1 MSFEVTPLM
10 AQYFAIKEEHPHAL
24 LFFQVGDFYEL
35 FFDDARTVSQLL
47 ALTLTKRG
55 KHQGED
61 IPLCGVPVH
70 ALAHHVTKLVKAGYS
85 VAICDQTSKP
95 VPGQVVKR
103 AVSKVLTP
111 GTLIEAGLLDEKS
124 PSFLLSF
131 AQNERSLALI
141 FAELGTGQLFVTQC
155 PATDDRAVEA
165 ELSKFLPDEIVCK
178 NENFDHSKSL
188 FKRAGYNVTSID
200 ERVFS
205 EACSN
210 SWVVA
215 SFDEQSA
222 QRFLKEQVLY
232 EALDTLVRYLNKNN
246 AAAFALLN
254 QVHFYRAHDYLLLD
268 AQTQKN
274 LDLIVNS
281 HHGGREHTLLSVLDR
296 AQTSMGSRLLKKW
309 IVRPLISKS
318 AILERQRVVGI
329 FAKNIGLMNTTQ
341 QLLAGMPDLE
351 RIVARVA
358 MDRATKQDYLGIK
371 RFLEIGPALVA
382 ELAKHTISAEL
393 LGALVGQL
401 YVNRPLFEYL
411 DAALSE
417 ELGAQQLIKKGFD
430 LELDELRSVA
440 ENSNNDILDLERRE
454 VERTGITS
462 LKIRYTDVFG
472 YGIEIT
478 KANYG
483 QVPPE
488 FIPQQTLANRT
499 RYSTAELKE
508 LEMAIVD
515 ARKREGDVEQLV
527 YQRVCKEIA
536 QHITALRS
544 SAQALATLDVL
555 IGFATCAFESRYSCP
570 EINESGVFDIVDG
583 RHPVV
588 EHVLHATFIPNST
601 RFSDSSLMHI
611 ITGPNMGGKSTY
623 LRQISLIAILAHL
636 GSFVPAKRANISLL
650 DRIFTRIGSG
660 DDLAGGKSTF
670 WVEME
675 ETAVICAQAT
685 DKSLVILDEVGRGT
699 STYDGMA
706 LAHAI
711 VCYLVEVVKCKGLFA
726 THYHELSALDQEF
739 PSIKNYS
746 TACKSTA
753 HTMLFLH
760 KIIEGPA
767 LGSFGIQI
775 AKQAGLPEKIIH
787 DAQAFLERKPQ
798 HAPQVAPGY
807 APEKVFE
814 LATSLAKERACY
826 EFLKDVEVD
835 DLSPRQAL
843 DVLFKLKQDFLA

>member
-10 AQYFAIKEEHPHAL
+10 AQYFSIKQEHPHAL

-111 GTLIEAGLLDEKS
+111 GTLIDAGLLDEKS
-124 PSFLLSF
+124 PSFLLSY
-131 AQNERSLALI
+131 AQNDRSMALI
-141 FAELGTGQLFVTQC
+141 FAELGTGELFVTQC
-155 PATDDRAVEA
+155 SAADERAVEA

-178 NENFDHSKSL
+178 TDVYDQTKPL
-188 FKRAGYNVTSID
+188 FKKSGYTVTAID
-200 ERVFS
+200 ERIFS
-205 EACSN
+205 QSCSS
-210 SWVVA
+210 SWLQT
-215 SFDEQSA
+215 SFDEQVA
-222 QRFLKEQVLY
+222 ERFLSEEVLY

-254 QVHFYRAHDYLLLD
+254 QVHFYQAHDYLLLD
-268 AQTQKN
+268 APTQKN

-281 HHGGREHTLLSVLDR
+281 HHGGRDHTLLSVLDR
-296 AQTSMGSRLLKKW
+296 AQTPMGSRLLKKW
-309 IVRPLISKS
+309 IVRPLISKA
-318 AILERQRVVGI
+318 AILERQRVVGV
-329 FAKNIGLMNTTQ
+329 FVSNIGLLHSTQ
-341 QLLAGMPDLE
+341 QLLRGMPDLE
-351 RIVARVA
+351 RVVARVA

-371 RFLEIGPALVA
+371 RFLQLSPALVT
-382 ELAKHTISAEL
+382 ELSKSASSVEL

-401 YVNRPLFEYL
+401 YLNRPLLEYVN
-411 DAALSE
+411 ASLSE
-417 ELGAQQLIKKGFD
+417 ELGAQQLIRKGFD
-430 LELDELRSVA
+430 LELDELRSIA
-440 ENSNNDILDLERRE
+440 ENSNNDIVDLERRE
-454 VERTGITS
+454 VERTGISS

-472 YGIEIT
+472 FGIEVT
-478 KANYG
+478 KANYA
-483 QVPPE
+483 QVPPD

-499 RYSTAELKE
+499 RYITPELKE
-508 LEMAIVD
+508 LELAILD
-515 ARKREGDVEQLV
+515 ARRRVGDVEAQV
-527 YQRVCKEIA
+527 YARVCKEIA
-536 QHITALRS
+536 QHVTALRA

-555 IGFATCAFESRYSCP
+555 VGFAVCAFESRYTCP
-570 EINESGVFDIVDG
+570 EINQAGVFDIVDG

-588 EHVLHATFIPNST
+588 EQVLNAMFIPNST
-601 RFSDSSLMHI
+601 QFSDTSVMHI
-611 ITGPNMGGKSTY
+611 VTGPNMGGKSTY
-623 LRQISLIAILAHL
+623 LRQVALISILAHL
-636 GSFVPAKRANISLL
+636 GSFVPARRASISLL

-675 ETAVICAQAT
+675 ETAIICAQAT
-685 DKSLVILDEVGRGT
+685 QHSLVILDEVGRGT

-711 VCYLVEVVKCKGLFA
+711 VCYLVEVVTCKGLFA
-726 THYHELSALDQEF
+726 THYHELSLLEQEF
-739 PSIKNYS
+739 SAIKNYS
-746 TACKSTA
+746 TACKPTA
-753 HTMLFLH
+753 QTMLFLH
-760 KIIEGPA
+760 KIVEGPA

-775 AKQAGLPEKIIH
+775 AKQAGLPDKIIK
-787 DAQAFLERKPQ
+787 DAQAFLEQKPQ
-798 HAPQVAPGY
+798 TPVSVMPTRPAVM
-807 APEKVFE
+807 FE
-814 LATSLAKERACY
+814 PAVSVAKERACY
-826 EFLKDVEVD
+826 EFLKDMQVD

>member
-10 AQYFAIKEEHPHAL
+10 AQYFAIKQEHPHAL

-111 GTLIEAGLLDEKS
+111 GTLIDAGLLDEKS

-131 AQNERSLALI
+131 AQREDSMALI

-155 PATDDRAVEA
+155 PAADERAVEA

-178 NENFDHSKSL
+178 EDNYDQNKVL
-188 FKRAGYNVTSID
+188 FKKSGYSITPVD

-205 EACSN
+205 QSCSS
-210 SWVVA
+210 SWLQA
-215 SFDEQSA
+215 SFDQKVAE
-222 QRFLKEQVLY
+222 RFLADDLLY

-254 QVHFYRAHDYLLLD
+254 QVHFYQAHDYLLLD
-268 AQTQKN
+268 APTQKN

-281 HHGGREHTLLSVLDR
+281 THGGREYTLLSVIDR
-296 AQTSMGSRLLKKW
+296 AQTPMGSRLLKKW

-329 FAKNIGLMNTTQ
+329 FAHNIGLLHSTQ
-341 QLLAGMPDLE
+341 QLLAGLPDLE

-358 MDRATKQDYLGIK
+358 MERATKQDYLGIK
-371 RFLEIGPALVA
+371 RFLQISPALVA
-382 ELAKHTISAEL
+382 ELGKFMSSAEL
-393 LGALVGQL
+393 LSALVGQV
-401 YVNRPLFEYL
+401 YVNRPLLEYV

-417 ELGAQQLIKKGFD
+417 ELGAQQFIRKGFD

-440 ENSNNDILDLERRE
+440 ENSNNDVIDLERRE
-454 VERTGITS
+454 IERTGITS

-472 YGIEIT
+472 FGIEVT

-483 QVPPE
+483 QIPSD

-499 RYSTAELKE
+499 RYITPELKDLE
-508 LEMAIVD
+508 LAILD
-515 ARKREGDVEQLV
+515 ARRRVGDVEAQV
-527 YQRVCKEIA
+527 YARVCKEIS
-536 QHITALRS
+536 QHVTALRA

-555 IGFATCAFESRYSCP
+555 VGFAVSAFESRYTCP
-570 EINESGVFDIVDG
+570 EINQDGVFDIVDG

-588 EHVLHATFIPNST
+588 EQVLNATFIPNST
-601 RFSDSSLMHI
+601 HFSNSSLMHI
-611 ITGPNMGGKSTY
+611 VTGPNMGGKSTY
-623 LRQISLIAILAHL
+623 LRQIALIAILAHL

-675 ETAVICAQAT
+675 ETAIICAQAT
-685 DKSLVILDEVGRGT
+685 ANSLVILDEVGRGT

-706 LAHAI
+706 IAHAI
-711 VCYLVEVVKCKGLFA
+711 VCYLVEVVACKGLFA
-726 THYHELSALDQEF
+726 THYHELSLLEQEF
-739 PSIKNYS
+739 SSIKNYS
-746 TACKSTA
+746 TACKPTA
-753 HTMLFLH
+753 QTMLFLH

-775 AKQAGLPEKIIH
+775 AKQAGLPEKIIKE
-787 DAQAFLERKPQ
+787 AQRFLDQKPSANVPVLTFKQ
-798 HAPQVAPGY
+798 QAISFDPAV
-807 APEKVFE
+807 
-814 LATSLAKERACY
+814 SLAKERACY
-826 EFLKDVEVD
+826 AFLKDVDVD

-843 DVLFKLKQDFLA
+843 DVLFKLKQDFLD